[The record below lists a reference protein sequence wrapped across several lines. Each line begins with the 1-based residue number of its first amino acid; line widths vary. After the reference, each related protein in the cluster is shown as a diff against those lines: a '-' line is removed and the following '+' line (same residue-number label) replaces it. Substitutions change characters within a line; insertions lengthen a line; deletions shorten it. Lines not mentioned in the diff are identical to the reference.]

1 MAQPQTHHDWS
12 NYCLILLNFEAKKRK
27 NYFQVDPFI
36 RNASIKLTLQHSLP
50 QATPREN

>member
-1 MAQPQTHHDWS
+1 MAQPQTHYYWS

-50 QATPREN
+50 QATSREN